1 MNCPFCQAQDTKVLD
16 SRLLAEG
23 REVRRRRKCES
34 CQKRFTT
41 YETIEVLMPAVI
53 KRDGRSE
60 EFRRDKLRS
69 GIEVACKKL
78 DVKQEQIDRI
88 VENVE
93 KAVMDVS
100 DKQISSQEI
109 GNFVMMYLRHLH
121 PVAYVRFAAVYF
133 REFKDVDQF
142 LDRLRQE
149 ERQFKIQPQKEGQLD
164 YQA

>member
-16 SRLLAEG
+16 SRLLSEG
-23 REVRRRRKCES
+23 REVRRRRKCEG

-41 YETIEVLMPAVI
+41 YETVEVSMPAVV

-60 EFRRDKLRS
+60 PYNRAKLRA
-69 GIEVACKKL
+69 GIEIACKKL
-78 DVKQEQIDRI
+78 DVKPEQIDRI

-100 DKQISSQEI
+100 DKEIASQTI

-142 LDRLRQE
+142 LNQLKIE
-149 ERQFKIQPQKEGQLD
+149 EAQFKIKPQKESPLE

>member
-16 SRLLAEG
+16 SRLLSEG
-23 REVRRRRKCES
+23 KEVRRRRKCDA

-41 YETIEVLMPAVI
+41 YETVEIHMPMVV

-60 EFRRDKLRS
+60 DYRRDKLRA
-69 GIEVACKKL
+69 GLEIACKKL
-78 DVKQEQIDRI
+78 DVKPEQIDRI
-88 VENVE
+88 VEHVE

-100 DKQISSQEI
+100 DKEVSSQEI
-109 GNFVMMYLRHLH
+109 GEIVMMYLRHLH

-142 LDRLRQE
+142 LDRLRAE
-149 ERQFKIQPQKEGQLD
+149 ERHFKIQPSKVDQLEH
-164 YQA
+164 

>member
-1 MNCPFCQAQDTKVLD
+1 MNCPFCQAHDTKVLD
-16 SRLLAEG
+16 SRLLSEG

-41 YETIEVLMPAVI
+41 YETVEVSMPAVL

-60 EFRRDKLRS
+60 AYNRGKLR
-69 GIEVACKKL
+69 GGLEIACKKL
-78 DVKQEQIDRI
+78 DVKPEQIDRI

-100 DKQISSQEI
+100 DKEIPSQTI
-109 GNFVMMYLRHLH
+109 GNIVMMYLRHLH

-142 LDRLRQE
+142 LDRLRVE
-149 ERQFKIQPQKEGQLD
+149 EAQFKIKPQKDSPLE

>member
-16 SRLLAEG
+16 SRLLTEG
-23 REVRRRRKCES
+23 KEVRRRRKCEG

-41 YETIEVLMPAVI
+41 YETVEVSLPNVI

-60 EFRRDKLRS
+60 EYRRAKLR
-69 GIEVACKKL
+69 GGLEIACKKL
-78 DVKQEQIDRI
+78 DVKQEQLDRI

-93 KAVMDVS
+93 KAIMDVS
-100 DKQISSQEI
+100 DKEITSKEI
-109 GNFVMMYLRHLH
+109 GNIVMMYLRHLH

-142 LDRLRQE
+142 LNRLKQE
-149 ERQFKIQPQKEGQLD
+149 ELQFKIKPTKENPLE

>member
-16 SRLLAEG
+16 SRLLSEG
-23 REVRRRRKCES
+23 KEVRRRRKCEA
-34 CQKRFTT
+34 CQNRFTT
-41 YETIEVLMPAVI
+41 YETVEVSMPAVI

-60 EFRRDKLRS
+60 DYRRDKLR
-69 GIEVACKKL
+69 GGLEIACKKL
-78 DVKQEQIDRI
+78 DVKPEQIDRI

-100 DKQISSQEI
+100 DKEISSKEI
-109 GNFVMMYLRHLH
+109 GNIVMMYLRHLH
-121 PVAYVRFAAVYF
+121 PVAYVRFAAVYY

-142 LDRLRQE
+142 LNRLKQE
-149 ERQFKIQPQKEGQLD
+149 ELQFKIKPTKEGPLE